1 MSKGATEYLRQ
12 ATVIQENRA
21 KEYDTPG
28 GERSMA
34 SIVGAFNVLFDKN
47 LTETEGW
54 QFMVLLK
61 MRRQHSAPTHH
72 EDSALDE
79 VSYSALAAE
88 SSSREDTP
96 KG

>member
-1 MSKGATEYLRQ
+1 MKTATEYLEQ
-12 ATVIQENRA
+12 ARLIQEERA

-34 SIVGAFNVLFDKN
+34 AVVTAFNVLYDKS

-54 QFMVLLK
+54 GFMILLK
-61 MRRQHSAPTHH
+61 MRRGHSAPGHH
-72 EDSALDE
+72 EDSSADQ
-79 VSYSALAAE
+79 VSYSALQAE
-88 SSSREDTP
+88 SSSREGSP